1 MKLSDLNE
9 DQVSELKQ
17 RIVFERAE
25 KEGRTPSYAEL
36 ADAAK
41 SVDERE
47 LEDEFGCTEF
57 VSGDFVGCSRE
68 IDVLYDWIVKNI
80 TVGAYEAFHDKL
92 EINCDIQHGLSWAR
106 SQILKR
112 IEDMRNTGPTK

>member
-47 LEDEFGCTEF
+47 LEEEFGGTEF
-57 VSGDFVGCSRE
+57 VSGDFVDCSRE

-106 SQILKR
+106 SQILKH
-112 IEDMRNTGPTK
+112 IEEMRDKGLTI